1 MAITDN
7 LLSYWKLD
15 ESSGNASDSVAS
27 NTLTNV
33 NTVTYGTG
41 KINNGADFGSTNSD
55 RLLGNASN
63 LGITGGAVSISVWF
77 KISTQP
83 SSGDTQSIIRLSE
96 NTNKTDVSIRYINTG
111 GTYTLEFGRGKN
123 GVGDNTIVRTG
134 QLTTDV
140 WYHAVLSYNATTLYG
155 YFNGTEVSNTSA
167 SGSGS
172 GANPNYLTVGGHYN
186 SALSYFFPFKGLADE
201 IGIWTRGITSGEVTE
216 LYNGGSGVQYPFANA
231 YTLACAVGSFALTGI
246 NIGLLYGRKLAMEVG
261 TFVLTGIDVSFNKG
275 YGMIAGVGSFIL
287 TGIAVTLRLR
297 HWTKATKSNTDTY
310 TQASKSNTSTW
321 TKQSK
326 S

>member
-1 MAITDN
+1 M
-7 LLSYWKLD
+7 
-15 ESSGNASDSVAS
+15 
-27 NTLTNV
+27 
-33 NTVTYGTG
+33 
-41 KINNGADFGSTNSD
+41 
-55 RLLGNASN
+55 
-63 LGITGGAVSISVWF
+63 
-77 KISTQP
+77 
-83 SSGDTQSIIRLSE
+83 
-96 NTNKTDVSIRYINTG
+96 
-111 GTYTLEFGRGKN
+111 EFC
-123 GVGDNTIVRTG
+123 
-134 QLTTDV
+134 
-140 WYHAVLSYNATTLYG
+140 
-155 YFNGTEVSNTSA
+155 
-167 SGSGS
+167 
-172 GANPNYLTVGGHYN
+172 
-186 SALSYFFPFKGLADE
+186 
-201 IGIWTRGITSGEVTE
+201 GITSGEVTE